1 MNLLQLYIVF
11 VLVYLLY
18 NVQTEWFATVLV
30 INNSSEKLV
39 KVQSYTEKES
49 RHRHFSRI
57 FCKMDGFFRGSSFS
71 KMNSKNICMT
81 QSIYMDVVSCT
92 RAGQK

>member
-30 INNSSEKLV
+30 KNNSSEKLV

-49 RHRHFSRI
+49 RHRHSSRI
-57 FCKMDGFFRGSSFS
+57 FCKMDGFFR
-71 KMNSKNICMT
+71 
-81 QSIYMDVVSCT
+81 
-92 RAGQK
+92 

>member
-1 MNLLQLYIVF
+1 MNLLQFYIVF
-11 VLVYLLY
+11 LLVYLLY
-18 NVQTEWFATVLV
+18 NAQTEWFATVLV

-49 RHRHFSRI
+49 RHKHFSRI
-57 FCKMDGFFRGSSFS
+57 FCKMDGFFRWSYFS
-71 KMNSKNICMT
+71 KMNSKKICTT
-81 QSIYMDVVSCT
+81 QSIHMDVVSYT

>member
-39 KVQSYTEKES
+39 KVQSYTEKDS

-57 FCKMDGFFRGSSFS
+57 FCKMDGFFR
-71 KMNSKNICMT
+71 
-81 QSIYMDVVSCT
+81 
-92 RAGQK
+92 

>member
-39 KVQSYTEKES
+39 KVQSYTGKRAATDIFPEFFVKWMDFSVDHVS
-49 RHRHFSRI
+49 RRRI
-57 FCKMDGFFRGSSFS
+57 PKTS
-71 KMNSKNICMT
+71 
-81 QSIYMDVVSCT
+81 V
-92 RAGQK
+92 